1 VDALIDLLVRVSQL
15 GVQCEGGIRE
25 LDLNPLLVLP
35 RGRGV
40 RAADALI
47 VLA

>member
-1 VDALIDLLVRVSQL
+1 VSQL
-15 GVQCEGGIRE
+15 GVQCEREVRE

-35 RGRGV
+35 HGQGV

-47 VLA
+47 VMA